1 MDFIY
6 IINLVETTFYFMT
19 SYFELEKRIETLE
32 KDFNC
37 KNLENKI
44 RLLEK
49 EIKHLKAA
57 LQYQLRIKRN

>member
-1 MDFIY
+1 
-6 IINLVETTFYFMT
+6 MT

-37 KNLENKI
+37 KNLENKLS
-44 RLLEK
+44 LLEK
-49 EIKHLKAA
+49 EIKHLKAV